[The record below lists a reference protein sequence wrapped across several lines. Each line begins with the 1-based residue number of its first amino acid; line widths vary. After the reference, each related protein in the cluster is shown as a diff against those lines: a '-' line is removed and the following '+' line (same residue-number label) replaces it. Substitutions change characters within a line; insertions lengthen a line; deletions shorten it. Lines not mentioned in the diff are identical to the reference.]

1 MELLVAM
8 ALLAIAVP
16 LAYRGLTG
24 LLQTTARTEAEMLR
38 WQGLAFVFERLE
50 VDLTQ
55 VLKRPARNSDG
66 TLLAPLLGD
75 IAALEFS
82 RLAEDQPPRRQRY
95 LFKDEQL
102 WLVQLPQADRGQGRD
117 PDPVAI
123 VDGIAQWRFTFLDA
137 SGNSLLEWQD
147 SSRLPLAVG
156 IDLTLVSGERIT
168 RLFALP

>member
-16 LAYRGLTG
+16 LAYRGLNG
-24 LLQTTARTEAEMLR
+24 LLQTNARTEVEMLR

-55 VLKRPARNSDG
+55 VLKRPARNGDG
-66 TLLAPLLGD
+66 TLLAPLVGD
-75 IAALEFS
+75 VNALEFS
-82 RLAEDQPPRRQRY
+82 RVAENQPPRRQRY
-95 LFKDEQL
+95 QFKDEQL
-102 WLVQLPQADRGQGRD
+102 WLVQLPQPDRGQGRD

-123 VDGIAQWRFTFLDA
+123 LDGVSQLRFTFLDA
-137 SGNSLLEWQD
+137 NGNFLAGWQD
-147 SSRLPLAVG
+147 PGRLPLALS
-156 IDLTLVSGERIT
+156 IDLTLISGERIT

>member
-8 ALLAIAVP
+8 VLLAIAVP

-24 LLQTTARTEAEMLR
+24 LLQTNARTEAEMLR

-66 TLLAPLLGD
+66 TLLAPLVGD
-75 IAALEFS
+75 AVTLEFS
-82 RLAEDQPPRRQRY
+82 RIAEEQAPRRQRY

-102 WLVQLPQADRGQGRD
+102 WLVQLPQPDRGRGRD
-117 PDPVAI
+117 PDPVPI
-123 VDGIAQWRFTFLDA
+123 LDGIAQLRLSFLDA
-137 SGNSLLEWQD
+137 NGNLQSGWQD
-147 SSRLPLAVG
+147 PGRLPSALG
-156 IDLTLVSGERIT
+156 IDLTLVTGEHIN